1 MDFKTWTDRELL
13 AMLIGQKAA
22 TELMKFGLAGLVEN
36 PKRGSQ
42 THPLIAVAR
51 ELTLRAF
58 KQELRTGSAISNA
71 AAVRDYFGL
80 LFAHKDHQAF
90 VALFLDAQHRIIEAE
105 ELFRGSLTHTAI
117 YPREAVK
124 AALRW
129 NAAAVIFAHYHP
141 SSAAQPTQVDEL
153 VFRSL
158 QEALASVD
166 VTVLDHFF
174 VTANQA
180 ISVVEGGLP

>member
-13 AMLIGQKAA
+13 SMLIGEKTA

-36 PKRGSQ
+36 PNRGSK

-58 KQELRTGSAISNA
+58 KQEFRTGSAITNA

-80 LFAHKDHQAF
+80 LFAHQQHEAF
-90 VALFLDAQHRIIEAE
+90 VALFLDAQHRIIDAE

-117 YPREAVK
+117 YPRVVAK
-124 AALRW
+124 AAFSGMLR
-129 NAAAVIFAHYHP
+129 
-141 SSAAQPTQVDEL
+141 
-153 VFRSL
+153 R
-158 QEALASVD
+158 
-166 VTVLDHFF
+166 
-174 VTANQA
+174 
-180 ISVVEGGLP
+180 